1 MDIYLEKAK
10 EQMSFYVAWCQCVC
24 PQRSET
30 RSSENVTV
38 FSAKQHLNFLSFY
51 FNQINKQ
58 HILGI
63 MQEYFLQVQR
73 REKSVL
79 QQRKQMSKGHCRGC
93 FPRSRSWRALLIV
106 PTHVERNGHQ
116 ELCSAIHCS
125 GDLVENGPHVLHPC
139 FVFELF
145 LHISNSTLFITVLGS
160 KIRVQRPMTLMRTA
174 FQKRPLLQQRKTS
187 W

>member
-10 EQMSFYVAWCQCVC
+10 EQMSFYVAWCQCIC

-51 FNQINKQ
+51 FNQKNKQ

-79 QQRKQMSKGHCRGC
+79 QQQKQMSKGHCRGC
-93 FPRSRSWRALLIV
+93 FPGSRSWRALLIV
-106 PTHVERNGHQ
+106 PTHVERTGTKNYVQ
-116 ELCSAIHCS
+116 PFIVRVTQQRTVLMSYI
-125 GDLVENGPHVLHPC
+125 HVLCLSCFCIFLTQPC
-139 FVFELF
+139 LSLSQAARFEF
-145 LHISNSTLFITVLGS
+145 RARCH
-160 KIRVQRPMTLMRTA
+160 
-174 FQKRPLLQQRKTS
+174 
-187 W
+187 